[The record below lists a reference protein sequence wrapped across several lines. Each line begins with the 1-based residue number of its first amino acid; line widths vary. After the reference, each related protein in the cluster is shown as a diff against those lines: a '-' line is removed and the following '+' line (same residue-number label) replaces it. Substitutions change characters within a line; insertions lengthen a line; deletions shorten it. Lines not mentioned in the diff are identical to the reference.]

1 VNAVKITRNTANKT
15 MHIVAEWFADFH
27 SNADGGEYVIRHD
40 NGTNWY
46 SPNGDEW
53 HDDQGNAVSAPNHAV
68 CIDFI
73 GGRLDGTFMLF
84 VA

>member
-1 VNAVKITRNTANKT
+1 MKITKNTANKT
-15 MHIVAEWFADFH
+15 MHVVAEWFADFH

-40 NGTNWY
+40 DGTNWY
-46 SPNGDEW
+46 SPNGETW
-53 HDDQGNAVSAPNHAV
+53 HDCDGNDVLAPKHAV
-68 CIDFI
+68 GIDFI